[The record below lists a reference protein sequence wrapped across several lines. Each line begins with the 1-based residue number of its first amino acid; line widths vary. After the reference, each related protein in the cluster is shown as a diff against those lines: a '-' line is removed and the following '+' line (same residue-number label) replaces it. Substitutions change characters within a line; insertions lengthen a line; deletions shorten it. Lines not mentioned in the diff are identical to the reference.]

1 MSAMSMTT
9 PAPTVARPT
18 AALRRAVEFVLATP
32 DLFLNTTS
40 DARLL
45 SAIFAASDSHDGTA
59 PAPRDLSDDRAEL
72 GIEPLFDGARLENV
86 RVG

>member
-1 MSAMSMTT
+1 M
-9 PAPTVARPT
+9 
-18 AALRRAVEFVLATP
+18 VLCRATP
-32 DLFLNTTS
+32 LPPTRAEGLTGRCTS